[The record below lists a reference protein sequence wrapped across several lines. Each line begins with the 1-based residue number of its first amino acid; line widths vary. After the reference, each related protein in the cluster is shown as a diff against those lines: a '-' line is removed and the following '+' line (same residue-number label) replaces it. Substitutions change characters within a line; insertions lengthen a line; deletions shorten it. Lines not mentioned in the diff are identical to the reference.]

1 MQNDS
6 FDLNKNQEEDIK
18 LIETQLDPIAVELIK
33 DTNEEIDKIVEE
45 STEKINILLS
55 ILLKKIDN
63 DFDGF
68 IYQFSK
74 EYNSAMNKV
83 LEIDN
88 MISKNL
94 GDETIINFNKK
105 FPYINEQ
112 DLYRC
117 IGLIKNTLKNLFTN
131 AICKRI
137 PVWFIPA
144 EQNKYI

>member
-6 FDLNKNQEEDIK
+6 FELNKNQEEEVIK

-33 DTNEEIDKIVEE
+33 DTNEEIDKIVNE
-45 STEKINILLS
+45 STEKIDVLLS

-68 IYQFSK
+68 IYHFSK
-74 EYNSAMNKV
+74 EYNNARNKV
-83 LEIDN
+83 LVIDN
-88 MISKNL
+88 TISKNL

-112 DLYRC
+112 ELYSC

-131 AICKRI
+131 AIIKRI
-137 PVWFIPA
+137 PLFLSDKNI
-144 EQNKYI
+144 